1 METSDFTVTLTS
13 NQTPAEVFD
22 AVTEVRSWWSGY
34 YSEEITGNSK
44 KLNDEFTFVAGDGV
58 HRSVQKLVEVIPSR
72 KIVWLVTESKLG
84 FLKNPDEWTGSKII
98 FDISDQSG
106 KTKLVFTHQGLK
118 PENECYE
125 SCAPAWTQYL
135 QNKLSPLINS

>member
-135 QNKLSPLINS
+135 QNKLLPLINS